1 MSEKN
6 SDIDERGNISN
17 KFKLAMAFNIWRV
30 LDKNEYESTLEYIDK
45 NKWVLFTMVMSG
57 YNRLMSQRKK
67 KAQDVVCEIAW
78 ATGYIIPQN
87 FDYRYCGYDIN
98 AMRHLIKD
106 KYTVSPSVLKNSID
120 IDLIEDDGEEGSVLY
135 ELKQLPLS
143 CWLNLKDTI
152 KKYNKKWEEDI
163 RTNLYQWM
171 GAGYEYV
178 LDFYSFINL
187 CAYFNIETKPFES
200 VWNSYMKPS
209 IQKPLIYIAKD
220 FPEYRTFWEAWYNE
234 LYKYSYEIFSLAG
247 QSFSWDRSKM
257 QERKRMLINSGL
269 WEDIVNS
276 KNLSVNINEISID
289 TENFAEKWLERPI
302 DSSSDKKLE
311 FHGFFT
317 SKRRNMNTQGN
328 NNQQQGVRIV
338 SISMDEIKEIASIT
352 APSEI
357 QTDLSELEQPKEETP
372 PPEPEKK
379 GGFMEFLKGLFGK
392 KEQPQ
397 ETPPEPEESPEEK
410 MKNKYL
416 EILEKNA
423 DNPVF
428 KHDIKVTKEHIDQI
442 QSRLQKI
449 NGILSEH
456 FKPSE
461 MTYARFARIIEE
473 TATRFYANVRTMIK
487 RIDIFDT
494 KDYLNISRSST
505 GMSVAAKKERMRIYT
520 EHIDYVHKLVDSNEN
535 IISKLDGLLLELTKL
550 DDFSEESLNNNPAIN
565 ELTALIDQTKFY
577 KQ

>member
-6 SDIDERGNISN
+6 VDIDDRGNISN

-30 LDKNEYESTLEYIDK
+30 LDRNEYESSLEYIDK
-45 NKWVLFTMVMSG
+45 NKWVLFTLVMSS
-57 YNRLMSQRKK
+57 YKKLIFQRKK
-67 KAQDVVCEIAW
+67 TAKEVVCEIAW

-98 AMRHLIKD
+98 AMKHLIKD
-106 KYTVSPSVLKNSID
+106 KYTVSPNVLKNSID

-135 ELKQLPLS
+135 ELKPLPLS

-187 CAYFNIETKPFES
+187 CAYYNMETKPLES

-220 FPEYRTFWEAWYNE
+220 FPEYRTFWESWYNE

-247 QSFSWDRSKM
+247 QSFSWNASQM
-257 QERKRMLINSGL
+257 QERKKLLVNSRL
-269 WEDIVNS
+269 WEDFVNS
-276 KNLSVNINEISID
+276 KNLSVNRNEISID
-289 TENFAEKWLERPI
+289 TENFAEKWLGKPL

-317 SKRRNMNTQGN
+317 SKKRNINTKN
-328 NNQQQGVRIV
+328 NNQQQRVQVV

-357 QTDLSELEQPKEETP
+357 QADLSELEQPKQETP

-379 GGFMEFLKGLFGK
+379 GGFMEFLKGFFSK
-392 KEQPQ
+392 KEQTPEPQ
-397 ETPPEPEESPEEK
+397 PEPEEPPEIK

-505 GMSVAAKKERMRIYT
+505 GMSVSAKKERMRIYT
-520 EHIDYVHKLVDSNEN
+520 EHIEYVHKIVDSNEN

-565 ELTALIDQTKFY
+565 ELTALIDQTKYY

>member
-1 MSEKN
+1 
-6 SDIDERGNISN
+6 
-17 KFKLAMAFNIWRV
+17 
-30 LDKNEYESTLEYIDK
+30 
-45 NKWVLFTMVMSG
+45 
-57 YNRLMSQRKK
+57 
-67 KAQDVVCEIAW
+67 
-78 ATGYIIPQN
+78 
-87 FDYRYCGYDIN
+87 
-98 AMRHLIKD
+98 
-106 KYTVSPSVLKNSID
+106 
-120 IDLIEDDGEEGSVLY
+120 
-135 ELKQLPLS
+135 
-143 CWLNLKDTI
+143 
-152 KKYNKKWEEDI
+152 
-163 RTNLYQWM
+163 
-171 GAGYEYV
+171 
-178 LDFYSFINL
+178 
-187 CAYFNIETKPFES
+187 
-200 VWNSYMKPS
+200 
-209 IQKPLIYIAKD
+209 
-220 FPEYRTFWEAWYNE
+220 
-234 LYKYSYEIFSLAG
+234 
-247 QSFSWDRSKM
+247 
-257 QERKRMLINSGL
+257 MLINSRL
-269 WEDIVNS
+269 WEDFVNS
-276 KNLSVNINEISID
+276 KNLSVNRNEISID
-289 TENFAEKWLERPI
+289 TENFAEKWLERPL

-328 NNQQQGVRIV
+328 NNQQQSVRVV

>member
-1 MSEKN
+1 MIPICRKKA
-6 SDIDERGNISN
+6 G
-17 KFKLAMAFNIWRV
+17 V
-30 LDKNEYESTLEYIDK
+30 LDKNEYESSLEYIDK
-45 NKWVLFTMVMSG
+45 NKWVLFTLVMSS
-57 YNRLMSQRKK
+57 YKKLIYQRKK
-67 KAQDVVCEIAW
+67 TSKEVVCEIAW

-106 KYTVSPSVLKNSID
+106 KYTISPNVLKNSID
-120 IDLIEDDGEEGSVLY
+120 TDLIEDDGEEGSVLY

-163 RTNLYQWM
+163 RTNLYRWM

-178 LDFYSFINL
+178 LDFYSFINI
-187 CAYFNIETKPFES
+187 CAYYNIETKPLES
-200 VWNSYMKPS
+200 VWNGYMKPS
-209 IQKPLIYIAKD
+209 MQKPLIYIAKD
-220 FPEYRTFWEAWYNE
+220 FPEYRTFWESWYNE
-234 LYKYSYEIFSLAG
+234 LYKYSYEIFSLASR
-247 QSFSWDRSKM
+247 SFTWDTSQM
-257 QERKRMLINSGL
+257 QERKKILINSRL
-269 WEDIVNS
+269 WEDFVNS
-276 KNLSVNINEISID
+276 KNLSVNRNEISID
-289 TENFAEKWLERPI
+289 TENFAEKWLERPL

-317 SKRRNMNTQGN
+317 SKRRNMDSKGN
-328 NNQQQGVRIV
+328 NSQQQGVRVV

-357 QTDLSELEQPKEETP
+357 QSDLSELEQKEETP

-397 ETPPEPEESPEEK
+397 ETPTEPEESPEIK

-416 EILEKNA
+416 EILDKNA
-423 DNPVF
+423 DNPIF
-428 KHDIKVTKEHIDQI
+428 KHDIKVTKEHIEQI

-449 NGILSEH
+449 NAILSEH
-456 FKPSE
+456 FKPTE
-461 MTYARFARIIEE
+461 MTYSRFVRIIEE

-494 KDYLNISRSST
+494 KDYLKISHSST
-505 GMSVAAKKERMRIYT
+505 GMSVSAKKERMRIYT
-520 EHIDYVHKLVDSNEN
+520 EHINYVHKLVDANEN
-535 IISKLDGLLLELTKL
+535 IVSKLDGLLLELTKL
-550 DDFSEESLNNNPAIN
+550 DDFSEESLNNNPAVN
-565 ELTALIDQTKFY
+565 ELTELINQTKFY